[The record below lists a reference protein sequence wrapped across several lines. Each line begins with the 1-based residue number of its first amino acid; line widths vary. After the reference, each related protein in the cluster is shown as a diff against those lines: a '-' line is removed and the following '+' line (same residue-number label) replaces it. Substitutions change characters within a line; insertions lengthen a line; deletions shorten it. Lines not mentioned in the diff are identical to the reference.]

1 MYVQGNVISGKCTF
15 REMYVRNNVVSAKCF
30 SGKCNFWK
38 VFFGEVY
45 RILLTSCK
53 FAWQQFGKR
62 SENVKG
68 KLCLKVII
76 AIFPWLTIVLSFRDV
91 AKTAF
96 WVNWN
101 WGTWPPVATALHH
114 FPAYATDLSADL
126 DVWKDENEIW
136 RPLRL
141 RMAYS
146 SGFQPVGHRSIL
158 WWARAIWVIV
168 NSVKK
173 LS

>member
-1 MYVQGNVISGKCTF
+1 MY
-15 REMYVRNNVVSAKCF
+15 
-30 SGKCNFWK
+30 
-38 VFFGEVY
+38 
-45 RILLTSCK
+45 TSWC
-53 FAWQQFGKR
+53 QQFGKR

-101 WGTWPPVATALHH
+101 RGTWPSVATALHH

-136 RPLRL
+136 RSLRL

-146 SGFQPVGHRSIL
+146 SGFQPAGHRSIL

-168 NSVKK
+168 NSVKAVGPVREWASTK
-173 LS
+173 FAVFGVNTISFFCGDRLKIDKSRLS

>member
-1 MYVQGNVISGKCTF
+1 MLLFEKNVFTYCLCHNHWQSIGSDSSATHLYRCVTVKRRVIPSHLCTP
-15 REMYVRNNVVSAKCF
+15 VDC
-30 SGKCNFWK
+30 
-38 VFFGEVY
+38 
-45 RILLTSCK
+45 
-53 FAWQQFGKR
+53 QQFGKR
-62 SENVKG
+62 SENVKE
-68 KLCLKVII
+68 KSCLKVII
-76 AIFPWLTIVLSFRDV
+76 AIFPSLTIVLSFRDV

-101 WGTWPPVATALHH
+101 RGTWPPVATALHH

-146 SGFQPVGHRSIL
+146 SGFQPAGHRGIL